1 MVELYMCVSARYRFL
16 ELYYY
21 RAESFHKGKTVP
33 ARIETVVVFL
43 PDVWSCVPIQSE
55 WDSLQLG
62 YRKQLERKLRTAV
75 TTTSSSIS
83 DQDADEQTRRHLQQQ
98 QPQQTVTIDEKASNF
113 LLPL

>member
-1 MVELYMCVSARYRFL
+1 MAELYMCVSARYRFL

-21 RAESFHKGKTVP
+21 RAESFHKGKMVP

-55 WDSLQLG
+55 WESLQLG
-62 YRKQLERKLRTAV
+62 YRKQLERKLRAAV
-75 TTTSSSIS
+75 TTSSSIS
-83 DQDADEQTRRHLQQQ
+83 DQDVDEQTRRHHQQQ

-113 LLPL
+113 LLQL